1 LIWTQRFRS
10 GSATYIQQIAYDSQG
25 LVHVLCDA
33 SDVQYTKNFID
44 TIPAPTAGSHAIWAR
59 LSASTGALNSYGL
72 FESNAGSNPTI
83 NGIEVDASNNIYLA
97 GEARDDTTDFDL
109 GPGVA
114 KLGVP
119 TSKNRAFV
127 VSYDDNQN
135 FRWISALSTSGGANE
150 SQASG
155 VHFSGG
161 MVYTFGYMDG
171 LSYNMGSFSGNVDSK
186 KSFIAKLDAGSG
198 NPVRFANFLGSQA
211 AIYNMTSNNDTLWF

>member
-1 LIWTQRFRS
+1 M
-10 GSATYIQQIAYDSQG
+10 
-25 LVHVLCDA
+25 
-33 SDVQYTKNFID
+33 QYTKNFID

-135 FRWISALSTSGGANE
+135 FRWISAYCNG
-150 SQASG
+150 
-155 VHFSGG
+155 
-161 MVYTFGYMDG
+161 
-171 LSYNMGSFSGNVDSK
+171 
-186 KSFIAKLDAGSG
+186 KL
-198 NPVRFANFLGSQA
+198 
-211 AIYNMTSNNDTLWF
+211 